1 MGICENTFLAINDH
15 VSIYV
20 DFFLYITDICNKIMF
35 VSDALPSFS
44 VIGITL
50 VKYIKNFV

>member
-1 MGICENTFLAINDH
+1 MGICENTFLAINDY